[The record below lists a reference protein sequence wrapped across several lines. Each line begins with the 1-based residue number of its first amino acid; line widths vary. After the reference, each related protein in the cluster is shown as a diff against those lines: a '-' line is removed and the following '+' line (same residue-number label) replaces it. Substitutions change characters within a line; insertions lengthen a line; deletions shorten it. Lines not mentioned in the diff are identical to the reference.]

1 MIKKF
6 LFRMIS
12 KGLCAAVL
20 MCSALV
26 LPSCSDDDAS
36 IPFVPGS
43 GIVDGGDFLV
53 SSFAIPSSQFPNLSG
68 SGSVV
73 ISLLSDKDDK
83 GYSYDLDYEVEK
95 DLVKC
100 EMRMPKDE
108 TVADGV
114 YLVTFLKADGEAV
127 GGRLLATFSDGKLT
141 NVAYAKTSYGNL
153 RGRGTED
160 DPYVISGQDDFI
172 TFLVQI
178 TDDRYHGKGLYFRQE
193 ADLTYPKATDF
204 KFGYIDGWIPQ
215 PDLSGV
221 YDGGGR
227 SITFDDG
234 NFDSRNFQYPKHSGV
249 FYKLNDGASVRNLQL
264 QNFDIKDLEGRSGIL
279 CSEIKGMA
287 RVSDVTIKGC
297 KINSTIGDGY
307 GLIAGVNSGRA
318 TLSGIAI
325 EDCHINT
332 PKAQCVGG
340 LIGENLNEAEVD
352 GCEINQS
359 SIDVPTVYGH
369 TYVGGLIG
377 KSSGKIRFNDIK
389 LASNHQCRMVEGE
402 GDCTGGILGEA
413 YSPDANIEFGRK
425 LEMRMNVYGAGS
437 NTGGIAG
444 SMRGCPVM
452 EDGIFVL
459 IGVVGKE
466 NTGGFYGKLYSGSD
480 DISKQMD
487 CRVPRNSGDLIVEGT
502 NNVGGFVGH
511 SYNIA
516 FRNEINADFSK
527 SNKFPSERDFIP
539 TLTGDV
545 KGKNN
550 VGGVTGLSDVSNYT
564 GLAVYVTVTG
574 EYLTGGLI
582 GKHYYP
588 GGYASA
594 QLRHLVAI
602 GSVTGGDNTGGI
614 AGGVGEDCQDENN
627 PAANLDR
634 SDYMINYA
642 TVKGKRNTGGVF
654 GRFQGYMLDLGY
666 SLNWTANAGH
676 VTGTNVTGGIIGYVY
691 SSIGW
696 SGESQDNI
704 SFRGTYINCVN
715 HGTIES
721 TSSGSAGGIIGQLDN
736 EQQNIVKCANHG
748 SVAGNGGSN
757 RTGGIVGSFGR
768 DPKLW
773 LWVNHTSKEVARCV
787 NTGTVSS
794 DNSDSKVGGI
804 VGYMEE
810 GSGVYSDENN
820 LSTAVIRLCYNTGA
834 VNGRQNTDNGG
845 ILGYADSSS
854 NVCSSVNYGKI
865 EKGNGTVGTR
875 KDALF
880 IKYLYI
886 LNNGAGTW
894 MSNGQ
899 IDESALG
906 NQDSYPGFNFKI
918 DWVINNGRAELKDCP
933 VQYSHL

>member
-1 MIKKF
+1 MKKF
-6 LFRMIS
+6 FCRMFSPGLF
-12 KGLCAAVL
+12 AVL
-20 MCSALV
+20 VFAALTL
-26 LPSCSDDDAS
+26 LPSCSDDDPS

-369 TYVGGLIG
+369 SYVGGLIG

-389 LASNHQCRMVEGE
+389 LESSYQCTMVEGE
-402 GDCTGGILGEA
+402 GDCTGGVLGEA

-425 LEMRMNVYGAGS
+425 LDTKIAVRGEGS

-452 EDGIFVL
+452 EDGINVRA
-459 IGVVGKE
+459 IVKGKE
-466 NTGGFYGKLYSGSD
+466 NTGGFYGKLYPGRDGSNT
-480 DISKQMD
+480 QMD

-511 SYNIA
+511 SYLITFKND
-516 FRNEINADFSK
+516 NKVDFSK
-527 SNKFPSERDFIP
+527 SNKFPSERDFNS
-539 TLTGDV
+539 TLSINV

-550 VGGVTGLSDVSNYT
+550 VGGVTGLSDVSNYI
-564 GLAVYVTVTG
+564 GLVVRGTVVG

-588 GGYASA
+588 NGYTFA

-614 AGGVGEDCQDENN
+614 AGGVGEDRGEYYG
-627 PAANLDR
+627 R
-634 SDYMINYA
+634 IVGSDYMINYA

-654 GRFQGYMLDLGY
+654 GRFMGYMLGRSD
-666 SLNWTANAGH
+666 SVNWVANSGN
-676 VTGTNVTGGIIGYVY
+676 VKGTSVTGGIIGYVY
-691 SSIGW
+691 SPIDDYGNDRLHGNDVFFGRYS
-696 SGESQDNI
+696 
-704 SFRGTYINCVN
+704 NCVN
-715 HGTIES
+715 HGAVES
-721 TSSGSAGGIIGQLDN
+721 TSSGAVGGIIGQLDY
-736 EQQNIVKCANHG
+736 EQQVIEKCANHG
-748 SVAGNGGSN
+748 SVAGNGGAN
-757 RTGGIVGSFGR
+757 RTGGIVGSFGE
-768 DPKLW
+768 DPVLW
-773 LWVNHTSKEVARCV
+773 DNLTSKEVVRCV

-794 DNSDSKVGGI
+794 DNSGSTVGGI

-810 GSGVYSDENN
+810 GRSAYNESYPTV
-820 LSTAVIRLCYNTGA
+820 TATIWFCYNTGDIK
-834 VNGRQNTDNGG
+834 GRQNSDNGG
-845 ILGYADSSS
+845 ILGCADNYS
-854 NVCSSVNYGKI
+854 NVRSSVNYGKI
-865 EKGNGTVGTR
+865 EKGNGTIGTR
-875 KDALF
+875 KDLSQ
-880 IKYLYI
+880 IYIHDLYI

-918 DWVINNGRAELKDCP
+918 DWVSNNGRAELKDCP